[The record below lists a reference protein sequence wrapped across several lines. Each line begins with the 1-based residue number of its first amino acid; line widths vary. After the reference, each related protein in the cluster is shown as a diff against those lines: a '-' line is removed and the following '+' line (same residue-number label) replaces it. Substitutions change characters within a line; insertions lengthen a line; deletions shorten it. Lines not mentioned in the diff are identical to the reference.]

1 MVITEKKPLVEDQQY
16 EQLLNEMSIR
26 VISSKDDGL
35 PFRIT
40 IQTPDKKETDHAHIR
55 DLRTGKIKMGA
66 FVITKNPPRSS
77 QDILDWHEGITD
89 ETRELIFKWS
99 KLRNWCFP
107 GTNWQALVYE
117 CSINRNS

>member
-1 MVITEKKPLVEDQQY
+1 MYILKEKQASEAQQY

-26 VISSKDDGL
+26 VISSKNDGL

-40 IQTPDKKETDHAHIR
+40 IQTPDKKEIDHAHIR
-55 DLRTGKIKMGA
+55 DLRTGNIKQGA
-66 FVITKNPPRSS
+66 FIVTKIPPRSP
-77 QDILDWHEGITD
+77 QDIKDWHEGITD
-89 ETRELIFKWS
+89 EMRELIFKWS